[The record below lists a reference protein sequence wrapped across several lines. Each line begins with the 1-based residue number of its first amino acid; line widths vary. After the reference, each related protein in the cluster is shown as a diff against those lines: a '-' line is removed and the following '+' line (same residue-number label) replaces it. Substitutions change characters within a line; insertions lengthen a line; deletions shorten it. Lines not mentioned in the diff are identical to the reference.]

1 MVERYAFEDRWRWPV
16 LRPIR
21 SRGARTLV
29 NVEPLDAPIVGL
41 EDVTERDY
49 WPSAANQL
57 VRPPDGDGVAVR
69 LDTARE
75 TEADRVEGYQKSS
88 EILVRSMLAQPAWCD
103 VLIYPFAHNWRHH
116 FELRLKWLLRVL
128 RELHGQPATKI
139 IGHRLAPLWSEVKAL
154 IAPLDYCIDSSDVVH
169 AERLILELDRLDPD
183 GQNFRYHRRSDES
196 IALDGIQPFDLRSFH
211 DALSAAASFLLSLLE
226 VVYIEIEGRQEEAT
240 DVEPGA

>member
-1 MVERYAFEDRWRWPV
+1 MAERHAFEGRWSWPA
-16 LRPIR
+16 LRSVN

-69 LDTARE
+69 LDTAQE
-75 TEADRVEGYQKSS
+75 TEADRIEGFQKSS
-88 EILVRSMLAQPAWCD
+88 EILVRSMLAHPAWCD
-103 VLIYPFAHNWRHH
+103 VLVYPFAHNWRHH
-116 FELRLKWLLRVL
+116 FELRLKWLVRVL
-128 RELHGQPATKI
+128 REFHGEPAVKYNNHHLT
-139 IGHRLAPLWSEVKAL
+139 PLWNDVTAR
-154 IAPLDYCIDSSDVVH
+154 ITPFDYCIDSSDVVH
-169 AERLILELDRLDPD
+169 AERLILELDQLDPD
-183 GQNFRYHRRSDES
+183 GQNFRYSRRSDGS

-226 VVYIEIEGRQEEAT
+226 VVYIEIEGKQEEAT